1 MRLTKFKDAVEELL
15 SLADVNV
22 NGHKPWDIR
31 IHNENFYKRV
41 MTDGSLGLGEAYMDG
56 WWDCDMLDDFF
67 CRILRAKLDEKVKG
81 SRLLLLKL
89 VLFKIFNMQSKKR
102 AFQVAERHY
111 DLDNE
116 LFEIMLDSLKGY
128 SCAYWQ
134 QVQTLDE
141 AQEKKL
147 ELICRKL
154 GLAPGMKILDV
165 GCGWGSFAK
174 YAAEQYG
181 VEVTGVTVSGEQ
193 LNYCSALCK
202 KLPID
207 IKLRDYRDIS
217 GKFDHIVSVGMFE
230 HVGCKNYRTFMKVMH
245 HCLKENGLFLLHT
258 IGGNVSRNSID
269 PWINKYIFPNAMLP
283 SVKQIGDAAEGLFV
297 MEDWHNFSADYDKTL
312 MAWYENFNRNWH
324 KIRHK
329 YDERFYRMWKYYL
342 HLCAGAFRARVN
354 QLWQIVLSK
363 EGVPGGYRSMR

>member
-1 MRLTKFKDAVEELL
+1 MRPTKFKDTIEELL
-15 SLADVNV
+15 SLAGVNI
-22 NGHKPWDIR
+22 NGDKPWDLK

-41 MTDGSLGLGEAYMDG
+41 MTNGSLGLGEAYMDE
-56 WWDCDMLDDFF
+56 WWDCERLDEFF
-67 CRILRAKLDEKVKG
+67 CRILRAKLDEKVRG

-89 VLFKIFNMQSKKR
+89 MLFKIFNMQSKRR
-102 AFQVAERHY
+102 AFQIAERHY

-116 LFEIMLDSLKGY
+116 LFEIMLDSRKGY

-134 QVQTLDE
+134 EAQTLDE

-154 GLAPGMKILDV
+154 GLVPGMKILDI
-165 GCGWGSFAK
+165 GCGWGNFAK
-174 YAAEQYG
+174 YAAEKHG
-181 VEVTGVTVSGEQ
+181 VEVTGITVSGEQ
-193 LNYCSALCK
+193 LNYGRQLCSR
-202 KLPID
+202 LPVD
-207 IKLRDYRDIS
+207 IRLQDYRNIN

-230 HVGCKNYRTFMKVMH
+230 HVGCKNYKTFMKVIH
-245 HCLKENGLFLLHT
+245 HCLKDNGLFLLHT
-258 IGGNVSRNSID
+258 IGGNVSKNSID
-269 PWINKYIFPNAMLP
+269 PWINKYIFPNAVLP

-324 KIRHK
+324 KIKRK

-342 HLCAGAFRARVN
+342 LMCAAAFRAREN

-363 EGVPGGYRSMR
+363 NGVPGGYISVR